1 MKSVVLVVLLAVSSV
16 VYSQNKEKVLVSID
30 GEKTTVS
37 EFKRVYEK
45 NLDAIDNEAA
55 KSVVNNL
62 DLFINYKLKVRQAYD
77 LKLDTVKTY
86 IRELE
91 TYKKQLS
98 TPYLQDTTFIDKLVK
113 EAYYRTK
120 FEVKAK
126 HILLRI
132 PRDALPKDT
141 LVIYNKILKLR
152 ERILNGE
159 KFETIA
165 AQFSEDISAK
175 DDERT
180 GRKGNGGNLGYFS
193 AFRMVYPFE
202 DAAYKTKVNEIS
214 MPFKTQFGYH
224 IVKVDALKESQGE
237 IEAAHILIRDTSA
250 VGKVKIDTI
259 YTKLKAGEDFETLA
273 TSFSEDPGSKNNGGK
288 LGKFSTGRM
297 VKPFEDAAFGLNN
310 INEFSKPFKTN
321 FGWHIVKLL
330 RKHPIQSFEDMKVG
344 LKAKVKKSPRMQ
356 LSDKAVINK
365 LKKQYNIVE
374 FEEAKLILNDK
385 NIRAIH
391 KDSLQNVLFSINDK
405 NITQETF
412 VNYIR
417 NRRHI
422 AVFTLYNSFKDAQI
436 LTYYKENLVNTEPDY
451 AATLKEYEDGL
462 LLFELMQDKIWS
474 KSSKDTLGLQ
484 TFFDKNIKK
493 YNSNSLK
500 EVKGQVINDYQDFL
514 EKNWIEDLR
523 KKSTIKINKRELKK
537 IIKHYGN
544 VL

>member
-1 MKSVVLVVLLAVSSV
+1 MKSVVLVILLAVSSV

-86 IRELE
+86 IRELD

-141 LVIYNKILKLR
+141 IVIYNKILKLR

-175 DDERT
+175 DDVRT

-250 VGKVKIDTI
+250 VGKIKIDSI

-273 TSFSEDPGSKNNGGK
+273 TSFSEDPGSKSNGGK

-330 RKHPIQSFEDMKVG
+330 KKHPIQSFEDMKVG

-365 LKKQYNIVE
+365 LKNQYNIVE
-374 FEEAKLILNDK
+374 FEKAKLILNDK

-544 VL
+544 AL